1 MRPLRLLSL
10 VVLILALTPSVAAA
24 ADIRQG
30 QDITIATTET
40 IEDDLYA
47 FGTNVA
53 INGTIHGDLIAAGNY
68 ITVDGSVTGDVIAAG
83 QSVTIRGQVGG
94 SVRAAGNMI
103 VVDGKVANDLL
114 AAGNEVTI
122 LSNGRVGRD
131 GVIAATNTTVTGQ
144 IGRDLQVGGSNLK
157 IDGAVGGR
165 VVASI
170 DKLQLTDRAT
180 VGGSLKYTSKNEA
193 QIANAS
199 SVKGSIERQTPETG
213 RAPLVTGPAALV
225 VEWLKGLIGLLILG
239 ILVVFF
245 FPGFS
250 RRARTDRRRA
260 CDLLRPPLR
269 DGRHD
274 DRGRREPA
282 RGGGSGG
289 LTGNR
294 RADAVVSRMMKMRPK
309 RVVVLAFAFL
319 LAACSTQVAAPRPSE
334 SPVSTTTPTTTP
346 RPTNA
351 VNDVIYLR
359 SVGSGGVA
367 NILAIDAR
375 TGATLRTFPDGSP
388 SFDRSTLYAAEEKKG
403 ATQTVVRRMDFASA
417 RELSSFTI
425 DGTYHAVWTDSGRTA
440 LSRDGRHLALS
451 IYPYKLDGDWV
462 TGFKVIDAG
471 SGAIEATLDLKGQ
484 STYSFVAISPDGR
497 SLFLNQFGEATTGMR
512 VFDVPSS
519 TLLPATAIAGAV
531 AQGGFRSPG
540 VFSPDG
546 RWMFSFDAGSQTTN
560 CTSTDGPKCIPNGT
574 PPYLFGLDLVSRRA
588 VTVTVPVEQR
598 SADFEKYL
606 LWS

>member
-1 MRPLRLLSL
+1 MRLFRLLSL
-10 VVLILALTPSVAAA
+10 VALILALTPSVAAA

-122 LSNGRVGRD
+122 LSNARVGRD

-144 IGRDLQVGGSNLK
+144 IGRDLQLGGSNLK

-250 RRARTDRRRA
+250 RRAGEALVRSPWLTLA
-260 CDLLRPPLR
+260 VGALVLIGLPILSIVFFAVGALIGGWWIGFVVLALFTVVLALSLPVAAVGVGGALLRIAGRPGPVWLPRLLRLAAPSFLAPPPIL
-269 DGRHD
+269 
-274 DRGRREPA
+274 
-282 RGGGSGG
+282 GG
-289 LTGNR
+289 LVIFCALLFGMGATTIAVVGNR
-294 RADAVVSRMMKMRPK
+294 RAE
-309 RVVVLAFAFL
+309 
-319 LAACSTQVAAPRPSE
+319 AAP
-334 SPVSTTTPTTTP
+334 
-346 RPTNA
+346 
-351 VNDVIYLR
+351 
-359 SVGSGGVA
+359 
-367 NILAIDAR
+367 
-375 TGATLRTFPDGSP
+375 
-388 SFDRSTLYAAEEKKG
+388 AA
-403 ATQTVVRRMDFASA
+403 
-417 RELSSFTI
+417 
-425 DGTYHAVWTDSGRTA
+425 
-440 LSRDGRHLALS
+440 
-451 IYPYKLDGDWV
+451 
-462 TGFKVIDAG
+462 
-471 SGAIEATLDLKGQ
+471 
-484 STYSFVAISPDGR
+484 
-497 SLFLNQFGEATTGMR
+497 
-512 VFDVPSS
+512 
-519 TLLPATAIAGAV
+519 
-531 AQGGFRSPG
+531 
-540 VFSPDG
+540 
-546 RWMFSFDAGSQTTN
+546 
-560 CTSTDGPKCIPNGT
+560 
-574 PPYLFGLDLVSRRA
+574 
-588 VTVTVPVEQR
+588 
-598 SADFEKYL
+598 
-606 LWS
+606 